1 MQIAL
6 YFLLIHNSF
15 FAEIFLYLRDY
26 QPLNDWLGILIFTK
40 RSLDPQLP
48 QHFQEYGSSARF
60 QRVYLDELPTD
71 LANQSLE
78 LGVLQLI
85 GIEDEVAAARARQL
99 VAQARAEVTD
109 GAERARVVELVLATL
124 VYKFPTL
131 EREAIRQMLGL
142 DELKQTRFYQEVK
155 EEGVEEVLAR
165 AVPSFLRLG
174 LSAEQIAEELGVEVE
189 TIARIIRQQQAQN

>member
-1 MQIAL
+1 L
-6 YFLLIHNSF
+6 V
-15 FAEIFLYLRDY
+15 E
-26 QPLNDWLGILIFTK
+26 
-40 RSLDPQLP
+40 
-48 QHFQEYGSSARF
+48 
-60 QRVYLDELPTD
+60 
-71 LANQSLE
+71 
-78 LGVLQLI
+78 
-85 GIEDEVAAARARQL
+85 RART
-99 VAQARAEVTD
+99 EVTD
-109 GAERARVVELVLATL
+109 AAERERIVELVLTIL

-189 TIARIIRQQQAQN
+189 TIARIIRSSTD